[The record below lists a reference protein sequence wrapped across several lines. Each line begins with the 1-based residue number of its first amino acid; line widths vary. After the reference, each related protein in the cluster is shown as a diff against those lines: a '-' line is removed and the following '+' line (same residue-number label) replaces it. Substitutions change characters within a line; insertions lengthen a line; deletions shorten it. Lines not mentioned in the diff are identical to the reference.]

1 MNLFTYKLNE
11 FKNISGIYKITCTS
25 TGKFYIGSAKDIQ
38 HRLARHKSD
47 LGRNVHHNT
56 LLQRAVNKY
65 GKDVFEFEI
74 LEFVDDAESLLQREQ
89 HYLDTLNP
97 CDINVGFNLA
107 IEAGS
112 RLGVPVTEETKA
124 KISKTLTGR
133 KHTEET
139 KLKMSQNSSNKGKSL
154 SEEHYNKWQAG
165 KAKYVEKY
173 GHPMLGKKKSK
184 ESIEKWRESRKDYKI
199 TEETRAKMSLKQK
212 GSNNPSAKLDDNKV
226 VAILEIHKLKTY
238 KVQEIADLF
247 NVSLS
252 AIENIIYNK
261 TWKHIPRD

>member
-1 MNLFTYKLNE
+1 MNLFTYKLSE
-11 FKNISGIYKITCTS
+11 FKNISGIYKITCTV
-25 TGKFYIGSAKDIQ
+25 TGKFYIGSAKDIR

-74 LEFVDDAESLLQREQ
+74 LEFVDNIESLIQREQ

-97 CDINVGFNLA
+97 CDINIGFNLVA
-107 IEAGS
+107 KAGLTPS
-112 RLGVPVTEETKA
+112 GPLSEETKA

-139 KLKMSQNSSNKGKSL
+139 KLKMSEAHKGKKL
-154 SEEHYNKWQAG
+154 PEEHYNKWQAG
-165 KAKYVEKY
+165 KARYVEKY
-173 GHPMLGKKKSK
+173 GHPLLGREKSK
-184 ESIEKWRESRKDYKI
+184 ETIEKWRESRKNYKAS
-199 TEETRAKMSLKQK
+199 EETRAKMSLKQK

-226 VAILEIHKLKTY
+226 IAILELHKLKTY
-238 KVQEIADLF
+238 KVREIADLF
-247 NVSLS
+247 NVSIS
-252 AIENIIYNK
+252 AIEGIIYNK

>member
-1 MNLFTYKLNE
+1 MNLFTYKLSE
-11 FKNISGIYKITCTS
+11 FKNISGIYKITCTA
-25 TGKFYIGSAKDIQ
+25 TGKFYIGSAKDIR

-65 GKDVFEFEI
+65 GKDMFEFEI
-74 LEFVDDAESLLQREQ
+74 LEFVDDTESLLQREQ

-97 CDINVGFNLA
+97 CDINIGFNLA

-112 RLGVPVTEETKA
+112 RLGVPATEETKA

-139 KLKMSQNSSNKGKSL
+139 KLKMSGAHKGKKL
-154 SEEHYNKWQAG
+154 PEEHYNKWQAG
-165 KAKYVEKY
+165 KAKYIEKY
-173 GHPMLGKKKSK
+173 GHPLLGKKKSK
-184 ESIEKWRESRKDYKI
+184 ESIEKWRESIKDYKI

-226 VAILEIHKLKTY
+226 IAILEIHKLKTY

-247 NVSLS
+247 NVSIS

-261 TWKHIPRD
+261 SWKHIPRD

>member
-1 MNLFTYKLNE
+1 MNLFTYKLSE
-11 FKNISGIYKITCTS
+11 FKNISGIYKITCTV

-47 LGRNVHHNT
+47 LGRNVHHNI

-65 GKDVFEFEI
+65 GKDMFEFEI
-74 LEFVDDAESLLQREQ
+74 LEFIDDTESLLKREQ
-89 HYLDTLNP
+89 YYLDTLNP

-107 IEAGS
+107 VEAGS

-139 KLKMSQNSSNKGKSL
+139 KLKISEAHKGKKL
-154 SEEHYNKWQAG
+154 PEEHYNKWQAG
-165 KAKYVEKY
+165 KARYVEKY
-173 GHPMLGKKKSK
+173 GHPLLGKKKSK
-184 ESIEKWRESRKDYKI
+184 ESIEKWRESIKDYKI

-247 NVSLS
+247 NVSIS

>member
-1 MNLFTYKLNE
+1 MNLFTYKLSE
-11 FKNISGIYKITCTS
+11 FKNISGIYKITCTA
-25 TGKFYIGSAKDIQ
+25 TGKFYIGSAKDI
-38 HRLARHKSD
+38 HLRLARHKSD
-47 LGRNVHHNT
+47 LGRSVHHNI
-56 LLQRAVNKY
+56 LLQRAANKY
-65 GKDVFEFEI
+65 GKDMFEFEI
-74 LEFVDDAESLLQREQ
+74 LEFVDDTESLLQREQ

-97 CDINVGFNLA
+97 CDINVGFNLVP
-107 IEAGS
+107 EAGS
-112 RLGVPVTEETKA
+112 APSGPLSEETKA

-139 KLKMSQNSSNKGKSL
+139 KLKMSEAHKGKSL

-165 KAKYVEKY
+165 KAKYIEKY
-173 GHPMLGKKKSK
+173 GHPLLGKGKSK
-184 ESIEKWRESRKDYKI
+184 ETIEKWRESIKDYKI

-226 VAILEIHKLKTY
+226 IAILEVHKLKTY

-247 NVSLS
+247 NVSIS

>member
-1 MNLFTYKLNE
+1 MNLFTYKLSE
-11 FKNISGIYKITCTS
+11 FKNISGIYKITCTAN
-25 TGKFYIGSAKDIQ
+25 GKFYIGSAKDI
-38 HRLARHKSD
+38 HLRLARHKSD
-47 LGRNVHHNT
+47 LSRNVHHNA

-74 LEFVDDAESLLQREQ
+74 LEFVDDLESLLQREQ

-112 RLGVPVTEETKA
+112 KLGVPVTEETKA

-139 KLKMSQNSSNKGKSL
+139 KLKMSQGHKGKSL

-165 KAKYVEKY
+165 RARYIEKY
-173 GHPMLGKKKSK
+173 GHPLLGKKKSK
-184 ESIEKWRESRKDYKI
+184 ESIEKWRESIKDYKI

-226 VAILEIHKLKTY
+226 VAILELHKLKTY
-238 KVQEIADLF
+238 KVREIADLF
-247 NVSLS
+247 NVSIS
-252 AIENIIYNK
+252 AIEGIIYNK

>member
-1 MNLFTYKLNE
+1 MNLFTYKLSE
-11 FKNISGIYKITCTS
+11 FKNISGIYKITCTV

-47 LGRNVHHNT
+47 LGRNVHHNI

-74 LEFVDDAESLLQREQ
+74 LEFVDNIESLIQREQ

-97 CDINVGFNLA
+97 CDINIGFNLVA
-107 IEAGS
+107 KAGLTPS
-112 RLGVPVTEETKA
+112 GPLSEETKA

-139 KLKMSQNSSNKGKSL
+139 KLKMSEAHKGKKL
-154 SEEHYNKWQAG
+154 PEEHYNKWQAG
-165 KAKYVEKY
+165 KARYVEKY
-173 GHPMLGKKKSK
+173 GHPMLGREKSK
-184 ESIEKWRESRKDYKI
+184 ETIEKWRESRKNYKAS
-199 TEETRAKMSLKQK
+199 EETRAKMSLKQK

-226 VAILEIHKLKTY
+226 IAILELHKLKTY
-238 KVQEIADLF
+238 KVREIADLF
-247 NVSLS
+247 NVSIS
-252 AIENIIYNK
+252 AIEGIIYNK

>member
-1 MNLFTYKLNE
+1 MNLFTYKLSE
-11 FKNISGIYKITCTS
+11 FKNISGIYKITCTAN
-25 TGKFYIGSAKDIQ
+25 GKFYIGSAKDIR

-47 LGRNVHHNT
+47 LSRNVHHNA

-74 LEFVDDAESLLQREQ
+74 LEFVDDLESLLQREQ

-97 CDINVGFNLA
+97 CDISVGFNLVA
-107 IEAGS
+107 IAGATPS
-112 RLGVPVTEETKA
+112 GPLSEETKA
-124 KISKTLTGR
+124 KISKTLIGR

-139 KLKMSQNSSNKGKSL
+139 KLKMSQGHKGKSL
-154 SEEHYNKWQAG
+154 SEKHYNKWQAG
-165 KAKYVEKY
+165 RAKYIEKY
-173 GHPMLGKKKSK
+173 GHPLLGKKKSK
-184 ESIEKWRESRKDYKI
+184 ESIEKWRESIKDYKI

-226 VAILEIHKLKTY
+226 VAILELHKLKTY
-238 KVQEIADLF
+238 KVREIADLF
-247 NVSLS
+247 SVSIS
-252 AIENIIYNK
+252 AIEGIIYNK

>member
-1 MNLFTYKLNE
+1 MNLFTYKLSE
-11 FKNISGIYKITCTS
+11 FKNISGIYKITCTAN
-25 TGKFYIGSAKDIQ
+25 GKFYIGSAKDIR

-47 LGRNVHHNT
+47 LSRNVHHNA

-74 LEFVDDAESLLQREQ
+74 LEFVDDTESLLQREQ
-89 HYLDTLNP
+89 YYLDTLNP

-112 RLGVPVTEETKA
+112 RLGVPLTEEAKA

-139 KLKMSQNSSNKGKSL
+139 KLKMSQGHKGKSL

-165 KAKYVEKY
+165 RARYIEKY
-173 GHPMLGKKKSK
+173 GHPLLGKKKSK
-184 ESIEKWRESRKDYKI
+184 ESIEKWRESIKDYKI

-226 VAILEIHKLKTY
+226 IAILEVHKLKTY

-247 NVSLS
+247 NVSIS
-252 AIENIIYNK
+252 AVENIIYNK
-261 TWKHIPRD
+261 SWKHIPRD

>member
-1 MNLFTYKLNE
+1 MNLFTYKLSE
-11 FKNISGIYKITCTS
+11 FKKLSGVYKIACTA

-47 LGRNVHHNT
+47 LSRNVHHNA

-74 LEFVDDAESLLQREQ
+74 LEFIDDTESLLKREQ
-89 HYLDTLNP
+89 YYLDTLNP

-107 IEAGS
+107 VEAGS

-139 KLKMSQNSSNKGKSL
+139 KLKMSGAHKGKKL
-154 SEEHYNKWQAG
+154 PEEHYNKWQAG
-165 KAKYVEKY
+165 KARYVEKY
-173 GHPMLGKKKSK
+173 GHPMLGREKSK
-184 ESIEKWRESRKDYKI
+184 ETIEKWRESRKNYKAS
-199 TEETRAKMSLKQK
+199 EETRAKMSLKQK

-226 VAILEIHKLKTY
+226 IAILELHKLKTY
-238 KVQEIADLF
+238 KVREIADLF
-247 NVSLS
+247 NVSIS
-252 AIENIIYNK
+252 AIEGIIYNK

>member
-1 MNLFTYKLNE
+1 MNLFTYKLSE
-11 FKNISGIYKITCTS
+11 FKKLSGVYKIACTA

-47 LGRNVHHNT
+47 LSRNVHHNA

-65 GKDVFEFEI
+65 GKDMFEFEI
-74 LEFVDDAESLLQREQ
+74 LEFIDDTESLLKREQ
-89 HYLDTLNP
+89 YYLDTLNP

-107 IEAGS
+107 VEAGS

-133 KHTEET
+133 KHTEDT
-139 KLKMSQNSSNKGKSL
+139 KLKMSGAHKGKKL
-154 SEEHYNKWQAG
+154 PEEHYNKWQAG
-165 KAKYVEKY
+165 KARYVEKY
-173 GHPMLGKKKSK
+173 GHPMLGREKSK
-184 ESIEKWRESRKDYKI
+184 ETIEKWRESRKNYKAS
-199 TEETRAKMSLKQK
+199 EETRAKMSLKQK

-226 VAILEIHKLKTY
+226 IAILELHKLKTY
-238 KVQEIADLF
+238 KVREIADLF
-247 NVSLS
+247 NVSIS
-252 AIENIIYNK
+252 AIEGIIYNK

>member
-11 FKNISGIYKITCTS
+11 FKNISGIYKITCTA
-25 TGKFYIGSAKDIQ
+25 TGKFYIGSAKDIR

-65 GKDVFEFEI
+65 GKDMFEFEI
-74 LEFVDDAESLLQREQ
+74 LEFVDDTESLLQREQ

-97 CDINVGFNLA
+97 CDINIGFNLA

-112 RLGVPVTEETKA
+112 RLGVPATEETKA

-139 KLKMSQNSSNKGKSL
+139 KLKISEAHKGKKL
-154 SEEHYNKWQAG
+154 PEEHYNKWQAG
-165 KAKYVEKY
+165 KARYVEKY
-173 GHPMLGKKKSK
+173 GHPLLGKKKSK
-184 ESIEKWRESRKDYKI
+184 ESIEKWRESIKDYKI

-212 GSNNPSAKLDDNKV
+212 GSNNPSAKLDNNKV
-226 VAILEIHKLKTY
+226 IAILEVHKLKTY

-261 TWKHIPRD
+261 SWKHIPRD

>member
-1 MNLFTYKLNE
+1 MNLFTYKLSE
-11 FKNISGIYKITCTS
+11 FKNISGIYKITCTA
-25 TGKFYIGSAKDIQ
+25 TGKFYIGSAKDIR

-65 GKDVFEFEI
+65 GKDMFEFEI
-74 LEFVDDAESLLQREQ
+74 LEFVDDTESLLQREQ

-97 CDINVGFNLA
+97 CDINIGFNLA

-112 RLGVPVTEETKA
+112 KLGVPTTEETKA

-139 KLKMSQNSSNKGKSL
+139 KLKMSGAHKGKKL

-173 GHPMLGKKKSK
+173 GHPLLGKKKSK
-184 ESIEKWRESRKDYKI
+184 ESIEKWRESIKDYKI

-226 VAILEIHKLKTY
+226 VAILELHKLKTY

-247 NVSLS
+247 NVSIS

>member
-1 MNLFTYKLNE
+1 MNLFTYKLSE
-11 FKNISGIYKITCTS
+11 FKNISGIYKITCTA
-25 TGKFYIGSAKDIQ
+25 TGKFYIGSAKDI
-38 HRLARHKSD
+38 HLRLARHKSD
-47 LGRNVHHNT
+47 LGRNVHHNI

-74 LEFVDDAESLLQREQ
+74 LEFVDNIESLIQREQ

-97 CDINVGFNLA
+97 CDINIGFNLVA
-107 IEAGS
+107 KAGLTPS
-112 RLGVPVTEETKA
+112 GPLSEETKA
-124 KISKTLTGR
+124 KISKTLIGR

-139 KLKMSQNSSNKGKSL
+139 KLKMSQGHKGKSL

-165 KAKYVEKY
+165 RARYIEKY
-173 GHPMLGKKKSK
+173 GHPLLGKKKSK
-184 ESIEKWRESRKDYKI
+184 ETIEKWRESIKDYKI

-226 VAILEIHKLKTY
+226 IAILEVHKLKTY

-247 NVSLS
+247 NVSIS

>member
-11 FKNISGIYKITCTS
+11 FKNISGIYKITCTA
-25 TGKFYIGSAKDIQ
+25 TGKFYIGSAKDIR

-65 GKDVFEFEI
+65 GKDMFEFEI
-74 LEFVDDAESLLQREQ
+74 LEFVDDTESLLQREQ

-97 CDINVGFNLA
+97 CDINIGFNLA

-112 RLGVPVTEETKA
+112 KLGVPTTEETKA

-139 KLKMSQNSSNKGKSL
+139 KLKMSGAHKGKSL

-165 KAKYVEKY
+165 RARYIEKY
-173 GHPMLGKKKSK
+173 GHPLLGKKKSK
-184 ESIEKWRESRKDYKI
+184 ESIEKWRESIKDYKI

>member
-47 LGRNVHHNT
+47 LGRNVHHNI
-56 LLQRAVNKY
+56 LLQRAVDKY

-74 LEFVDDAESLLQREQ
+74 LEFVDDTESLIQREQ

-97 CDINVGFNLA
+97 CDISVGFNLVA
-107 IEAGS
+107 IAGATPS
-112 RLGVPVTEETKA
+112 GPLSEETKA

-133 KHTEET
+133 KHTEDT
-139 KLKMSQNSSNKGKSL
+139 KLKMSGAHKGKKL

-165 KAKYVEKY
+165 KAKYIEKY
-173 GHPMLGKKKSK
+173 GHPLLGKKKSK
-184 ESIEKWRESRKDYKI
+184 ESIEKWRESIKDYKI

>member
-11 FKNISGIYKITCTS
+11 FKNISGIYKITCTA
-25 TGKFYIGSAKDIQ
+25 TGKFYIGSAKDIR

-65 GKDVFEFEI
+65 GKDMFEFEI
-74 LEFVDDAESLLQREQ
+74 LEFVDDTESLLQREQ

-97 CDINVGFNLA
+97 CDINIGFNLA

-112 RLGVPVTEETKA
+112 RLGVPATEETKA

-139 KLKMSQNSSNKGKSL
+139 KLKISQGNKGKSL

-165 KAKYVEKY
+165 HAKYIEKY
-173 GHPMLGKKKSK
+173 GHPLLGKKKSK
-184 ESIEKWRESRKDYKI
+184 ESIEKWRESIKDYKI

>member
-11 FKNISGIYKITCTS
+11 FKNISGIYKITCTA
-25 TGKFYIGSAKDIQ
+25 TGKFYIGSAKDIR

-65 GKDVFEFEI
+65 GKDMFEFEI
-74 LEFVDDAESLLQREQ
+74 LEFVDDTESLLQREQ

-97 CDINVGFNLA
+97 CDINIGFNLA

-112 RLGVPVTEETKA
+112 RLGVPATEETKA

-139 KLKMSQNSSNKGKSL
+139 KLKISEAHKGKKL
-154 SEEHYNKWQAG
+154 PEEHYNKWQAG
-165 KAKYVEKY
+165 KARYVEKY
-173 GHPMLGKKKSK
+173 GHPLLGKKKSK
-184 ESIEKWRESRKDYKI
+184 ESIEKWRESIKDYKI

-226 VAILEIHKLKTY
+226 IAILEVHKLKTY

-261 TWKHIPRD
+261 SWKHIPRD

>member
-1 MNLFTYKLNE
+1 MNLFTYKLSE
-11 FKNISGIYKITCTS
+11 FKNISGIYKITCTV
-25 TGKFYIGSAKDIQ
+25 TGKFYIGSAKDIYL
-38 HRLARHKSD
+38 RLARHKSD
-47 LGRNVHHNT
+47 LGRNVHHNI

-74 LEFVDDAESLLQREQ
+74 LEFVDDTESLLKREQ

-97 CDINVGFNLA
+97 CDINVGFNLVA
-107 IEAGS
+107 KAGLTPS
-112 RLGVPVTEETKA
+112 GPLSEETKA
-124 KISKTLTGR
+124 KISKTLTGH

-139 KLKMSQNSSNKGKSL
+139 KLKISQGNKGKSL

-165 KAKYVEKY
+165 RARYIEKY
-173 GHPMLGKKKSK
+173 GHPLLGKKKSK
-184 ESIEKWRESRKDYKI
+184 ESIEKWRESIKDYKI

-226 VAILEIHKLKTY
+226 IAILEVHKLKTY

-247 NVSLS
+247 NVSIS

>member
-1 MNLFTYKLNE
+1 MNLFTYKLSE
-11 FKNISGIYKITCTS
+11 FKNISGIYKITCTAN
-25 TGKFYIGSAKDIQ
+25 GKFYIGSAKDIR

-65 GKDVFEFEI
+65 GKDMFEFEI
-74 LEFVDDAESLLQREQ
+74 LEFVDDTESLLQREQ

-97 CDINVGFNLA
+97 CDINIGFNLA

-112 RLGVPVTEETKA
+112 KLGVPTTEETKA

-139 KLKMSQNSSNKGKSL
+139 KLKISGAHKGKKL

-173 GHPMLGKKKSK
+173 GHPLLGKKKSK
-184 ESIEKWRESRKDYKI
+184 ESIEKWRESIKDYKI

>member
-11 FKNISGIYKITCTS
+11 FKNISGIYKITCTA
-25 TGKFYIGSAKDIQ
+25 TGKFYIGSAKDIR

-65 GKDVFEFEI
+65 GKDMFEFEI
-74 LEFVDDAESLLQREQ
+74 LEFVDDTESLLQREQ

-97 CDINVGFNLA
+97 CDINIGFNLA

-112 RLGVPVTEETKA
+112 KLGVPTTEETKA

-133 KHTEET
+133 KHTEDT
-139 KLKMSQNSSNKGKSL
+139 KLKMSGAHKGKSL

-165 KAKYVEKY
+165 KAKYIEKY
-173 GHPMLGKKKSK
+173 GHPLLGKKKSK
-184 ESIEKWRESRKDYKI
+184 ESIEKWRESIKDYKI

-247 NVSLS
+247 NVSIS
-252 AIENIIYNK
+252 AVENIIYNK
-261 TWKHIPRD
+261 SWKHIPRD

>member
-1 MNLFTYKLNE
+1 MNLFTYKLSE
-11 FKNISGIYKITCTS
+11 FKNISGIYKITCTV
-25 TGKFYIGSAKDIQ
+25 TGKFYIGSAKDIR

-65 GKDVFEFEI
+65 GKDMFEFEI
-74 LEFVDDAESLLQREQ
+74 LEFVDDTESLLQREQ

-97 CDINVGFNLA
+97 CDINIGFNLA

-112 RLGVPVTEETKA
+112 RLGVPATEETKA

-139 KLKMSQNSSNKGKSL
+139 KLKISEAHKGKKL
-154 SEEHYNKWQAG
+154 PEEHYNKWQAG
-165 KAKYVEKY
+165 KARYVEKY
-173 GHPMLGKKKSK
+173 GHPLLGKKKSK
-184 ESIEKWRESRKDYKI
+184 ESIEKWRESIKDYKI

-226 VAILEIHKLKTY
+226 IAILEVHKLKTY

-247 NVSLS
+247 NVSIS

>member
-11 FKNISGIYKITCTS
+11 FKNISGIYKITCTA
-25 TGKFYIGSAKDIQ
+25 TGKFYIGSAKDIR

-65 GKDVFEFEI
+65 GKDMFEFEI
-74 LEFVDDAESLLQREQ
+74 LEFVDDTESLLQREQ

-97 CDINVGFNLA
+97 CDINIGFNLA

-112 RLGVPVTEETKA
+112 KLGVPTTEETKA

-139 KLKMSQNSSNKGKSL
+139 KLKISESNKGKSL
-154 SEEHYNKWQAG
+154 SEEHYNKWQSGRAR
-165 KAKYVEKY
+165 YIEKY
-173 GHPMLGKKKSK
+173 GHPLLGKGKSK
-184 ESIEKWRESRKDYKI
+184 ETVEKWRESYKNYKAS
-199 TEETRAKMSLKQK
+199 EETKAKMSLKQK

-226 VAILEIHKLKTY
+226 IAILELHKLKTY
-238 KVQEIADLF
+238 KVREIADLF
-247 NVSLS
+247 NVSIS
-252 AIENIIYNK
+252 AIEGIIYNK
-261 TWKHIPRD
+261 SWKHIPRD

>member
-1 MNLFTYKLNE
+1 MNLFTYKLSE
-11 FKNISGIYKITCTS
+11 FKNISGIYKITCTV

-47 LGRNVHHNT
+47 LGRNVHHNI

-74 LEFVDDAESLLQREQ
+74 LEFVDNIESLIQREQ

-97 CDINVGFNLA
+97 CDINIGFNLVA
-107 IEAGS
+107 KAGLTPS
-112 RLGVPVTEETKA
+112 GPLSEETKA

-139 KLKMSQNSSNKGKSL
+139 KLKMSEAHKGKKL
-154 SEEHYNKWQAG
+154 PEEHYNKWQAG
-165 KAKYVEKY
+165 KARYVEKY
-173 GHPMLGKKKSK
+173 GHPMLGREKSK
-184 ESIEKWRESRKDYKI
+184 ETIEKWRESRKNYKAS
-199 TEETRAKMSLKQK
+199 EETRAKMSLKQK

-226 VAILEIHKLKTY
+226 IAILEVHKLKTY

-247 NVSLS
+247 NVSIS